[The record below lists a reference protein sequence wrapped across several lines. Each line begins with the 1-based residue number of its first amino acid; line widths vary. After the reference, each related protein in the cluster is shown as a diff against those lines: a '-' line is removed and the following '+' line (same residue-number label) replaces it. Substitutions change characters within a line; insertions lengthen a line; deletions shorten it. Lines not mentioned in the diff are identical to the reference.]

1 MCAQTTTR
9 FSMVA
14 VVVAVLMMS
23 GFPDPARSATLQA
36 PDAQLAGV
44 ISRVEAAHRDTKE
57 LQADFT
63 QTTQYEGFP
72 TPAISKGRLFI
83 RRPDQMRWDY
93 KEPSRHQIYVNGDEV
108 IYLVPEHQQAI
119 RSTMDREVQSPV
131 PLMLLAGAATLSERF
146 AISWEGG
153 PGATNGRYRL
163 QLTSKGSDTLAPLT
177 IEADAKD
184 FLIRRVTLHDASGT
198 LTIFEFSSIKLNS
211 GLDTA
216 LFTFAPPSGV
226 EVVDAPPLLPQGAPT
241 PKDDITPK

>member
-1 MCAQTTTR
+1 M
-9 FSMVA
+9 A
-14 VVVAVLMMS
+14 VVAAVLIMS
-23 GFPDPARSATLQA
+23 GLPAPARSATLQV

-44 ISRVEAAHRDTKE
+44 INRVEAAHRETKE

-83 RRPDQMRWDY
+83 RRPGQMRWDY

-131 PLMLLAGAATLSERF
+131 PLMLLAGAASLSERF
-146 AISWEGG
+146 VISWDGG

-163 QLTSKGSDTLAPLT
+163 RLTGKGVDTLLPLT

-184 FLIRRVTLHDASGT
+184 FLIRRVTLHDPSGAR
-198 LTIFEFSSIKLNS
+198 TIFEFSGLKLNS

-216 LFTFAPPSGV
+216 LFTFAPPSGI
-226 EVVDAPPLLPQGAPT
+226 EIVDAPPLLPQGAPA
-241 PKDDITPK
+241 PRDEIAPR